1 MMVLLSPAKSLN
13 FEPQEFDHYSEPRLL
28 NKSKKLLKV
37 LKKKK
42 VLELKNLMGISDQL
56 AQLNANRFQ
65 SFEFPFTT
73 NNAKP
78 AVFAFKGDVYQGLAV
93 ESFKEQSLT
102 YAQEHL
108 RILSGLYGLL
118 KPLDLIQPYRL
129 EMKTPLVQNGSKNLY
144 QFWDVHI
151 TKLLNK
157 DLKSARED
165 TLINLASKEYFKA
178 IKPKLVKA
186 NIIHIHFKENR
197 NGQLKVISF
206 NAKKAR
212 GNMARQI
219 LDGQIQDPDSLKSL
233 IVDDYIYQE
242 AHSDGSNLVFI
253 KEA

>member
-1 MMVLLSPAKSLN
+1 MMILLSPAKSLD
-13 FEPQEFDHYSEPRLL
+13 FEHQEFEQYTEPRLL
-28 NKSKKLLKV
+28 SKSKKLLNV

-42 VLELKNLMGISDQL
+42 VHELQSLMGISDQL
-56 AQLNANRFQ
+56 AQLNAARYQ
-65 SFEFPFTT
+65 SFEFPFTP

-78 AVFAFKGDVYQGLAV
+78 AIFAFKGDVYQGLEV
-93 ESFKEQSLT
+93 DHFSPQSLT

-129 EMKTPLVQNGSKNLY
+129 EMKTPLTQNGSKNLY
-144 QFWDVHI
+144 QFWDEHI

-157 DLKSARED
+157 DLKAADEN
-165 TLINLASKEYFKA
+165 TVINLASKEYFKA

-212 GNMARQI
+212 GNMAKQI
-219 LDGQIQDPDSLKSL
+219 LEGQIQQPESLKSL
-233 IVDDYIYQE
+233 IVDDYVFQGAY
-242 AHSDGSNLVFI
+242 SDDSNLVFI
-253 KEA
+253 K